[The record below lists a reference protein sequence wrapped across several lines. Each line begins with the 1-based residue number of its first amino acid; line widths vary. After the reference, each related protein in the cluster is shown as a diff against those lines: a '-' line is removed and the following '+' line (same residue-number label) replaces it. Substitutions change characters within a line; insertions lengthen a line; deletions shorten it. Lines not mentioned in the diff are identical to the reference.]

1 MFTSHCAFLENVLPE
16 IAEVQTST
24 QVQLP
29 SHASGFLHSLECCAF
44 PGKAL
49 LPRLWVVLLKNL
61 GSNRP
66 IGTIGATRINAGS
79 WISCSYNLQQL
90 IPHLTLPTAN
100 VPNNINNSFFTT
112 LRPLASLQPSSQHI
126 LGTTDISRPSKLSTH
141 SLGSSWASCFRWL
154 EVSNLLSCLVSQ
166 IVPIKIGSPIANA
179 RTTTTQ
185 LLMCIYPHLCKWCLL
200 YLLSEN
206 HVLDISGFFWGS
218 KGFCCLPVAGSSH
231 IAQPNSNNFRSKG
244 DIHDTISS
252 GVISYGHNPF
262 LRQWHDFSRNDWNV
276 CFLEQRLTKIDDGNC
291 KSGLYIL
298 YI

>member
-1 MFTSHCAFLENVLPE
+1 MTAQSVYQPLCLSGKCSPRNSRSAN
-16 IAEVQTST
+16 INST

-29 SHASGFLHSLECCAF
+29 SHVSGFLHSLECCAF
-44 PGKAL
+44 PGRAL

-61 GSNRP
+61 GSSRP

-79 WISCSYNLQQL
+79 WIFCSYNLQQV

-166 IVPIKIGSPIANA
+166 IVPIRSQIASA
-179 RTTTTQ
+179 RTEQ
-185 LLMCIYPHLCKWCLL
+185 QQQQQQQQQHHSYWCV
-200 YLLSEN
+200 YTRT
-206 HVLDISGFFWGS
+206 F
-218 KGFCCLPVAGSSH
+218 A
-231 IAQPNSNNFRSKG
+231 
-244 DIHDTISS
+244 S
-252 GVISYGHNPF
+252 GV
-262 LRQWHDFSRNDWNV
+262 
-276 CFLEQRLTKIDDGNC
+276 CFTFYQKIMF
-291 KSGLYIL
+291 
-298 YI
+298 